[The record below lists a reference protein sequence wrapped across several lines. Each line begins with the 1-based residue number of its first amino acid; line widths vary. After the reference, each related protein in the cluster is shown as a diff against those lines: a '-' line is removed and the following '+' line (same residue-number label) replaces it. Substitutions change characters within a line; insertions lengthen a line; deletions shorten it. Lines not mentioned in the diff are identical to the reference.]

1 VYRPN
6 CRNCPPVNFQL
17 TSPPPASCHL
27 VSSGHTLHCPPLFGW
42 KVPNTHP
49 FKVINHL
56 SMMLGNSHMLSTDHR
71 TLRRWSPNGCQMVTR
86 SSPNGHLAVT
96 NFQKLLDS
104 ASSIKKCLVEILK
117 LMLDR
122 FSEDEIWSRFLLNLI
137 RPKKLLWQAKL
148 NPRVCCAFGN
158 VTNCNHWA
166 LLVLLLIRS
175 SCWYQLTSSY
185 HLHQPE
191 SHNSHL
197 ETAVVWVCFSRG
209 FHNKMAHCMCRS
221 D

>member
-1 VYRPN
+1 MYRPN

-122 FSEDEIWSRFLLNLI
+122 FSEDEIWSRFLLNFWYDL
-137 RPKKLLWQAKL
+137 RSYFGKL
-148 NPRVCCAFGN
+148 NSTLGSVVPLAMLQIVI
-158 VTNCNHWA
+158 TEH
-166 LLVLLLIRS
+166 
-175 SCWYQLTSSY
+175 CWSY
-185 HLHQPE
+185 
-191 SHNSHL
+191 
-197 ETAVVWVCFSRG
+197 F
-209 FHNKMAHCMCRS
+209 
-221 D
+221 